1 MRILLQRVNNKHPD
15 LLKLVHQLDEE
26 LKITDGDDHDF
37 YDQYNGLNDIKHLLL
52 AYTENRATACGGFK
66 VIDKTTAEVKRMYT
80 AQEARG
86 KGLARAVLQEVELWA
101 KQEGF
106 ERLVLETGVRQYS
119 AIALYQKTGYQR
131 MEENYGP
138 YKGVTESLCFS
149 KLL

>member
-1 MRILLQRVNNKHPD
+1 MKILLQRVDNKHPD
-15 LLKLVHQLDEE
+15 LLKLVQQLDEE

-37 YDQYNGLNDIKHLLL
+37 YDQYNGLEDIKHLLL

-66 VIDKTTAEVKRMYT
+66 AIDNATAEVKRMYT

-106 ERLVLETGVRQYS
+106 ERLVLETGVRQHS

-131 MEENYGP
+131 MVENYGP
-138 YKGVTESLCFS
+138 YKGVAESLCFS